1 MKYFPKDRLSEL
13 NIHYD
18 NYTLDYFLDAM
29 AELEISNVELL
40 AGHQGVWADAGGFT
54 EPKALL
60 QKLRERELRCP
71 IITPENCCY
80 AYEID
85 VKEPLLREKTYA
97 YFANVMRLG
106 KELGAGFMEV
116 NAGRGYWN
124 ESPEEARKRAAD
136 MLYRLAELAETLD
149 MTLVCESLRPQETIF
164 AWTLPQMKLL
174 YDMVD
179 HPRFK
184 MMIDTTAMCVAGETI
199 DQWFDVFGRENI
211 LHTHFQDCDPYGH
224 RIWGEGTQELNGFL
238 KALYDNGYQGL
249 LSQELTVRDYYKDPM
264 SYDRRNVANLRQY
277 LY

>member
-97 YFANVMRLG
+97 YFANVFSRSSG
-106 KELGAGFMEV
+106 SFT
-116 NAGRGYWN
+116 
-124 ESPEEARKRAAD
+124 SI
-136 MLYRLAELAETLD
+136 
-149 MTLVCESLRPQETIF
+149 S
-164 AWTLPQMKLL
+164 
-174 YDMVD
+174 
-179 HPRFK
+179 
-184 MMIDTTAMCVAGETI
+184 
-199 DQWFDVFGRENI
+199 
-211 LHTHFQDCDPYGH
+211 
-224 RIWGEGTQELNGFL
+224 
-238 KALYDNGYQGL
+238 
-249 LSQELTVRDYYKDPM
+249 
-264 SYDRRNVANLRQY
+264 
-277 LY
+277 